1 MKFFK
6 QMDEMDCGPAS
17 LKMISDWYGQ
27 HISLQKLRNLSHISR
42 EGVSMEGICD
52 AAEKIGFRT
61 IVVKIGFFKRGE
73 KAGLSEFPLPCIAYW
88 EQRHFVV
95 VYNLNKKH
103 VWIADPAHGKIK
115 LKREQF
121 EKSWFSDDDKGIV
134 LGLEPTPELY
144 KSEKEQTKSNSW
156 SSLLQY
162 LKPHRR
168 LIIQFLIGIIAGI
181 IFQVMFPFLTQ
192 SLIDVGVQNQNLHFV
207 WLILIAQLVLFVS
220 QTFIQFIQS
229 WIILQIGKRVN
240 VSLISD
246 FLLRLMKLP
255 LGYFDSKNVGDL
267 VQRINDNY
275 RVEEFLTGS
284 ILNIFFS
291 FLTLIVFSGILW
303 FYNLSIFLVFAFF
316 STLYV
321 VWVMLFMKRR
331 AEIDYLA
338 FQQAADNQHTLFEM
352 IHGMQEIKLQGSER
366 KRRWK
371 WIDIQAILFRVQ
383 SKSLALRQYQDFGAI
398 FFNRLKDII
407 ISFIAAK
414 SVINGQI
421 TLGTL
426 VAIQYIVGQLNAP
439 FDQFI
444 QFMRSAQ
451 DAKLSLDRMSEIT
464 DVEPEENLDIQTVT
478 EIPQRADIII
488 ENLGFSYSSISSKVL
503 EGINLTIP
511 RGKVTALVGI
521 SGSGKTTLLKLLL
534 GFYPPTEGKISI
546 GNIPLNAINKRE
558 WRKKCGT
565 VMQDG
570 YIFSDSIAANITESD
585 DTIKFDKLDKALQ
598 VANIS
603 DFVYSLP
610 LSYNTKIGAKG
621 SGVSQGQRQ
630 RLLIARAVY
639 KNPDFLFFDEA
650 TNALDATNERIIMEN
665 LNQFYKNKTVIVVA
679 HRLSTVKNADQIVVL
694 DGGQIAEQG
703 THESLVKKGGE
714 YYSLVKD
721 QLDLERSDITT
732 NHTSI
737 TKNIIDA

>member
-1 MKFFK
+1 MMKFIR
-6 QMDEMDCGPAS
+6 QLDAMDCGPAC
-17 LKMISDWYGQ
+17 LKMVADSHGR
-27 HISLQKLRNLSHISR
+27 HISLQKLRELSHISR

-61 IVVKIGFFKRGE
+61 IVVKIGYFKTGD
-73 KAGLSEFPLPCIAYW
+73 KPGLIKLPLPCIAYW
-88 EQRHFVV
+88 EQRHFIV
-95 VYNLNKKH
+95 VYKMNKKF

-121 EKSWFSDDDKGIV
+121 EKSWCSDRDMGIV
-134 LGLEPTPELY
+134 LGLEPTPEFY
-144 KSEKEQTKSNSW
+144 HTEHEQTKSNSW
-156 SSLLQY
+156 ASLLQY
-162 LKPHRR
+162 LKPYRR
-168 LIIQFLIGIIAGI
+168 LIIQFLIGIFAGI

-207 WLILIAQLVLFVS
+207 WLILIAQLVLFTS
-220 QTFIQFIQS
+220 QTFVQFIQS

-240 VSLISD
+240 VNLISD

-275 RVEEFLTGS
+275 RVEQFLTGS
-284 ILNIFFS
+284 VLNIFYS

-303 FYNLSIFLVFAFF
+303 FYNLTIFLVFTLF
-316 STLYV
+316 STLYI
-321 VWVMLFMKRR
+321 VWIMMFMKKR

-338 FQQAADNQHTLFEM
+338 FQQAAENQHTLFET
-352 IHGMQEIKLQGSER
+352 IHGMQEIKLQSSER

-383 SKSLALRQYQDFGAI
+383 SKSLALRQYQEFGAL

-414 SVINGQI
+414 SVIDGQI

-439 FDQFI
+439 FEQFI
-444 QFMRSAQ
+444 QFIRSAQ
-451 DAKLSLDRMSEIT
+451 DAKLSLNRMSEIT
-464 DVEPEENLDIQTVT
+464 DIEPEENQEFQTLK
-478 EIPQRADIII
+478 EIPNKADIII
-488 ENLGFSYSSISSKVL
+488 DDLGFSYSSVSSRVL
-503 EGINLTIP
+503 DNINLIIP
-511 RGKVTALVGI
+511 NGKVTAIVGI

-534 GFYPPTEGKISI
+534 GFYQPSNGKISI
-546 GNIPLNAINKRE
+546 GNTPLNAINKKV

-570 YIFSDSIAANITESD
+570 FIFSDSIAANIAESD
-585 DTIKFDKLDKALQ
+585 DIIQFDKLDKALQ
-598 VANIS
+598 IANIS
-603 DFVYSLP
+603 EFVYSLP

-621 SGVSQGQRQ
+621 SGISQGQKQ

-639 KNPDFLFFDEA
+639 KNPEFLFFDEA
-650 TNALDATNERIIMEN
+650 TNALDATNEKEIMEN
-665 LNQFYKNKTVIVVA
+665 LNKFYKTKTVVIVA
-679 HRLSTVKNADQIVVL
+679 HRLSTVRNADQIVVL
-694 DGGQIAEQG
+694 NEGKVAELG
-703 THESLVKKGGE
+703 THDALVREKGI
-714 YYSLVKD
+714 YYKLVQN
-721 QLDLERSDITT
+721 QLDLERT
-732 NHTSI
+732 NV
-737 TKNIIDA
+737 